1 MRKLWLT
8 FTAMLFCSIASFA
21 QTIPIGSAEDFMKI
35 GKVDTHPVRG
45 SYELTANIDLGDLG
59 TLTEA
64 VIPTFEGTFNG
75 NNNRITYNA
84 NFSGTG
90 SVINF
95 GLFGNVDGYQTNTSW
110 FNPTYSTATI
120 HHLNVQGTVTLN
132 GTTDNMNVSL
142 ICGNL
147 GSHGVIEYCNALG
160 NINSTVN
167 PEQGGGSDAGLIVGE
182 SAGTVKYCQG
192 NGNVVGVGYVGGLI
206 GQMTGSASVF
216 ACSFSGSV
224 TALQPTSNNA
234 ASTGNFAGGI
244 CGQAFGQT
252 ELTNRTSIE
261 FCVVNAT
268 INTENTDDGDAEG
281 IICSAGLGSANG
293 GRTPVHNCYGA
304 GVVNDEDINHD
315 DDLADH
321 NNGSFSNLY
330 YENEAIANCTKTN
343 AECIADALNNNIPT
357 SEQTKFYFDVING
370 DVVLIIGQ
378 RPNVQ
383 AICETPIEFRVTQ
396 EENQPF
402 IISWT
407 PVNDNTYYTESTF
420 ILTLSG
426 GELEQSDEVILQN
439 INYFSPG
446 TTLPA
451 SENPYVFTIKTQCAE
466 GVFSESQQVI
476 FYVDPNCTANVNLS
490 DATTTSAT
498 INWQG
503 NVSTVKLGDETYNI
517 SEGVTEYT
525 FNDLTPA
532 TTYTAE
538 VIFNCIRHNEQNQ
551 EESYTKTLTI
561 EFTTLASAF
570 ITKQTGDFNDAN
582 TWQGNNVPKGKI
594 ADIKIGEGHTVY
606 VNHNL
611 VITGS
616 YKITDNQ
623 GVLQITQQGQLINNT
638 TTDVP
643 GIIEI
648 VSAPKANQ
656 QWTFVGAPFDNY
668 VLGCILPESHDVSV
682 KKYSYEVGGWSDS
695 WATIITP
702 MNAGEGY
709 FAYPF
714 LDAPITFT
722 TYGDVGTYE
731 DRGNNGYASTETVTD
746 LNISN
751 VEVSLPSG
759 CPNNWMALSNP
770 YPAKLKVSKFLEE
783 NVSKLQ
789 GNCVYVFRDGSFD
802 QGNISTGEIAMTEG
816 FFVNLSSTGD
826 KEIIFNKGQLS
837 YNNPNSAKA
846 SANEFIKLT
855 LINGNK
861 KVRAY
866 LAHNEDAEQGYDIF
880 DANKRFAPTEIAEP
894 YFITDGIALMKEE
907 FAELPYYATMNVR
920 SFADD
925 TVSFVVNNIPEGLAV
940 SIIDGENIID
950 MVEGGVYTTEILTG
964 ENADRFKVLIK
975 KSVSISD
982 VEELEV
988 NITNNNRHISIATTE
1003 TDLQVEVYNALGQ
1016 KVLSTKDR
1024 NFTLNQVSAGAYL
1037 IKAFN
1042 NKASKTQKIVV
1053 E

>member
-21 QTIPIGSAEDFMKI
+21 QQTEISTKEQFLAIQANGNYI
-35 GKVDTHPVRG
+35 
-45 SYELTANIDLGDLG
+45 LTADIDLGDRG
-59 TLTEA
+59 TLNA
-64 VIPTFEGTFNG
+64 SIIPNFSGTFNG
-75 NNNRITYNA
+75 NGYTITYQA
-84 NFSGTG
+84 SFQGTSGTTNYSLFG
-90 SVINF
+90 SVSGTIDSLNVR
-95 GLFGNVDGYQTNTSW
+95 GNV
-110 FNPTYSTATI
+110 
-120 HHLNVQGTVTLN
+120 TLSGSVN
-132 GTTDNMNVSL
+132 NMNVAL
-142 ICGNL
+142 ICGSL
-147 GSHGVIEYCNALG
+147 TSSGIIEYCNVSG
-160 NINSTVN
+160 NVNSTVKVS
-167 PEQGGGSDAGLIVGE
+167 ETSGGGSDAGLICGQSEGKVR
-182 SAGTVKYCQG
+182 YCIG

-206 GQMTGSASVF
+206 GQMTGSASVL
-216 ACSFSGSV
+216 ACSFTGSV
-224 TALQPTSNNA
+224 TANKPEGGLANLLMGQAN
-234 ASTGNFAGGI
+234 GNFAGGI
-244 CGQAFGQT
+244 CGHS
-252 ELTNRTSIE
+252 ENSNNVNID
-261 FCVVNAT
+261 FCVADASVNLEDV
-268 INTENTDDGDAEG
+268 NDGNAEG
-281 IICSAGLGSANG
+281 ITCSASYGSVSGGNANV
-293 GRTPVHNCYGA
+293 TYCYGT
-304 GVVNDEDINHD
+304 GIINGEDINSD
-315 DDLADH
+315 TDIAG
-321 NNGSFSNLY
+321 NNGVDANKLY
-330 YENEAIANCTKTN
+330 YEDEM
-343 AECIADALNNNIPT
+343 IADSIVAKLNRAIPND
-357 SEQTKFYFDVING
+357 QKDKFYFDVING
-370 DVVLIIGQ
+370 EVVLIIGQ
-378 RPNVQ
+378 RPTT
-383 AICETPIEFRVTQ
+383 CENPIGLTVSIGNGVFSANWSV
-396 EENQPF
+396 ENQDD
-402 IISWT
+402 S
-407 PVNDNTYYTESTF
+407 YEESEF
-420 ILTLSG
+420 LITLSG
-426 GELEQSDEVILQN
+426 GEFDQTGEQIVTGTSYTLEAQFP
-439 INYFSPG
+439 FS
-446 TTLPA
+446 A
-451 SENPYVFTIKTQCAE
+451 NPYVFTVKSKCDTEYSNALTYTFYVNENCTPINALQANNVTATSANITWE
-466 GVFSESQQVI
+466 GVAEE
-476 FYVDPNCTANVNLS
+476 
-490 DATTTSAT
+490 
-498 INWQG
+498 
-503 NVSTVKLGDETYNI
+503 VKLNGEA
-517 SEGVTEYT
+517 VTFTNGQTLELP
-525 FNDLTPA
+525 NLTPA
-532 TTYTAE
+532 TTYTIEAIVYCTVEGEE
-538 VIFNCIRHNEQNQ
+538 VPRPT
-551 EESYTKTLTI
+551 SVT
-561 EFTTLASAF
+561 FTTHVVEYE
-570 ITKQTGDFNDAN
+570 TKQTGRFNDPN
-582 TWQGNNVPKGKI
+582 TWLDNVVPQGDVAKI
-594 ADIKIGEGHTVY
+594 TINTGHTVT
-606 VNHNL
+606 VDHDL
-611 VITGS
+611 
-616 YKITDNQ
+616 KITNDYIIVTNN
-623 GVLQITQQGQLINNT
+623 GVLQITQQGQLINET
-638 TTDVP
+638 TVP

-648 VSAPKANQ
+648 VSARKANQ

-682 KKYSYEVGGWSDS
+682 KKYSYTEGGWSDS
-695 WATIITP
+695 WAHIGTP

-731 DRGNNGYASTETVTD
+731 DRGNIGYTSTETVTE

-751 VEVSLPSG
+751 VEVSLPSN

-802 QGNISTGEIAMTEG
+802 QGNITTGEIAMTEG

-826 KEIIFNKGQLS
+826 KKITFNKGQLS

-880 DANKRFAPTEIAEP
+880 DANKLFAPTEIAEP
-894 YFITDGIALMKEE
+894 YFVTDGIELMKEE

-975 KSVSISD
+975 KNVGIAD